1 MSGHCRPY
9 RERSVAQAVG
19 LWRAFVFRRFRY
31 GRLFKG
37 CTAFG
42 FTVKFP
48 PFCRSAC
55 RMAAVAR
62 TFDGRRY
69 MRAAV
74 AVWSYGGCR
83 TISPAIECGQ
93 KCRHAAEGALLHGA
107 TFIYSGPDGGPV

>member
-1 MSGHCRPY
+1 MSGRCRPY
-9 RERSVAQAVG
+9 RERSVVQAVG
-19 LWRAFVFRRFRY
+19 LWRTFVFRWFRY

-48 PFCRSAC
+48 PFCRHTNRATAAT
-55 RMAAVAR
+55 RMY
-62 TFDGRRY
+62 DGRRY

-83 TISPAIECGQ
+83 TISPAIE
-93 KCRHAAEGALLHGA
+93 
-107 TFIYSGPDGGPV
+107 

>member
-1 MSGHCRPY
+1 MSGRCRPY
-9 RERSVAQAVG
+9 RERSVVQAVG
-19 LWRAFVFRRFRY
+19 LWRAFVFRWFRY

-42 FTVKFP
+42 FTVKIP

-74 AVWSYGGCR
+74 AVLQPKKSCCMAPPLY
-83 TISPAIECGQ
+83 IVSPMAALFEGQ
-93 KCRHAAEGALLHGA
+93 RRRGRGVRW
-107 TFIYSGPDGGPV
+107 GN

>member
-1 MSGHCRPY
+1 MSGRCRPY

-48 PFCRSAC
+48 SFCRSAC
-55 RMAAVAR
+55 RMAAVVQSS
-62 TFDGRRY
+62 DGRRY

-83 TISPAIECGQ
+83 TISPAIE
-93 KCRHAAEGALLHGA
+93 
-107 TFIYSGPDGGPV
+107 